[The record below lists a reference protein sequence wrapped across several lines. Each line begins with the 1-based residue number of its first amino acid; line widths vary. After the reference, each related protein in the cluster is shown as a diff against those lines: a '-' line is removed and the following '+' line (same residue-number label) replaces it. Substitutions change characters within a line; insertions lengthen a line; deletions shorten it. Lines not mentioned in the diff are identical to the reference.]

1 MGERSC
7 GNGEEFLPFRG
18 RYLEKDEGSS
28 VRAWACPRPGHPS
41 TTFPLHND
49 PTYPRGRGQAHAV
62 RRIPTFVCIIL
73 WIFSLYLSAFPLLLD
88 LAMLSMLQPLLCL
101 QYLSAT

>member
-41 TTFPLHND
+41 TTFPLLND
-49 PTYPRGRGQAHAV
+49 PTYPRARGQAHAV
-62 RRIPTFVCIIL
+62 RRIPTFAGL
-73 WIFSLYLSAFPLLLD
+73 HKHTT
-88 LAMLSMLQPLLCL
+88 LCTGYRRDEKKKP
-101 QYLSAT
+101 QYVSCRRI